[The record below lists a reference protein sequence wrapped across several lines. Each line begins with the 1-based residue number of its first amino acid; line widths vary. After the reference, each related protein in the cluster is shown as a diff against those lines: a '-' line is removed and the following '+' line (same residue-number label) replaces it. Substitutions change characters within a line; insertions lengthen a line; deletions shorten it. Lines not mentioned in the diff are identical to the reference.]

1 MSEKPLQEL
10 LDLLLSRLHI
20 DNTNELAQMMREW
33 IEIVGPDIA
42 PHAKLYE
49 ITNNILI
56 IETDHPAWSQIILM
70 KKKQILARI
79 ATQFP
84 DLGIKGLSVKAM
96 K

>member
-1 MSEKPLQEL
+1 MSENPLKEL
-10 LDLLLSRLHI
+10 LDILLARLHL
-20 DNTNELAQMMREW
+20 DTENDVAQMVREW

-42 PHAKLYE
+42 PHSKLYE
-49 ITNNILI
+49 IRNNILV
-56 IETDHPAWSQIILM
+56 IETDHPAWSSIILM

-84 DLGIKGLSVKAM
+84 ELGVTGLTIKSM